1 MTKRKRHST
10 VKLTMKTNSR
20 GFTLV
25 ELAIVIVIIAILA
38 SITIFTYAKVQV
50 NSRDSA
56 RSSEMTSISDALERY
71 FGKNGEYPSCA
82 QMTQSGSQVS
92 SLLGGLDQSTLVA
105 PSAPSGTTNSI
116 STCTDLTSGPGSD
129 TYAYV
134 GDGSTACSTGTACA
148 TYKLEYREEGT
159 GNIITVAGQ
168 HQAQATPVTA
178 PGAPV
183 VTAAMSGTNA
193 VGTTGTVTCATGTPQ
208 YQMRSSSTNT
218 STAGSWSGWTAWS
231 STQMT
236 LTVAASQ
243 GYQYSFQAEAQCY
256 DGGNTSATSP
266 VSNTATTVRPIATP
280 AAPTYLSPSYFSN
293 NVNANV
299 NYAGYCPSGTSVVNG
314 TFRTQAWTGGTWG
327 PHPWGYLDSWQNGT
341 TSTQYVSYWGKYE
354 CTTPYSTSS
363 YSPESYNSIPVKP

>member
-1 MTKRKRHST
+1 
-10 VKLTMKTNSR
+10 MKTNSR
-20 GFTLV
+20 GFTLI

-38 SITIFTYAKVQV
+38 SITIFTYTKVQV

-92 SLLGGLDQSTLVA
+92 TLLGGVDQSSLVA

-116 STCTDLTSGPGSD
+116 STCTDLTAGAGSD
-129 TYAYV
+129 VYAYV

-148 TYKLEYREEGT
+148 SYKLEYREEGT
-159 GNIITVAGQ
+159 GNIITVTGQ

-183 VTAAMSGTNA
+183 VTAGMSGSNA
-193 VGTTGTVTCATGTPQ
+193 VGTTGTVTCATGTAQ

-218 STAGSWSGWTAWS
+218 STAGTWSGWTAWS
-231 STQMT
+231 STQLT

-243 GYQYSFQAEAQCY
+243 GYQYSFQAQAQCY

-280 AAPTYLSPSYFSN
+280 SAPTYLSPSTFSS
-293 NVNANV
+293 NVNATV
-299 NYAGYCPSGTSVVNG
+299 NYASYCPSGTSLLNG
-314 TFRTQAWTGGTWG
+314 QFRTQAWTGGTWG
-327 PHPWGYLDSWQNGT
+327 PHPFGYVDSWENYDAT
-341 TSTQYVSYWGKYE
+341 NHNVSYWGKYQ
-354 CTTPYSTSS
+354 CTTPYSTSA
-363 YSPESYNSIPVKP
+363 YSPESYNSILVYHQ